1 MKFYVN
7 GKIFENENE
16 AKEYE
21 AKLEAE
27 EQRKKEEKRQ
37 EERDLNEI
45 KKIEEQYSEKVEA
58 FCKKYGYFKTD
69 LKATPFMSKI
79 DKIFYNMFN
88 AFKD

>member
-27 EQRKKEEKRQ
+27 EQRRQEEKKQ

-45 KKIEEQYSEKVEA
+45 KKIKEQYEEKVEA
-58 FCKKYGYFKTD
+58 FYKKYGYFKTNS
-69 LKATPFMSKI
+69 KVKPFFI
-79 DKIFYNMFN
+79 DKIFFDPLNLFEN
-88 AFKD
+88 